1 MGVIPG
7 YFTTKENLNNT
18 AFDRLNESL
27 SKYRGKENA
36 GSTPLF
42 DNDLKFESVAVNPK
56 DLFSAIASKT
66 SREEIAA
73 AFGVPLSLITVESV
87 NRSNAESGNYTYY
100 RDTIS
105 PRLKFIEEKITETI
119 LPKYQQSPTARLFC
133 AFENPVKEDNEQIRK
148 IQETNLKWGVDTI
161 NEVRKEQGKS
171 PIADGDRRL
180 VPLNYIYADKLD
192 EFHEAK
198 EQVETSNGQ
207 GGENTQR
214 SKDGLSNEEN

>member
-7 YFTTKENLNNT
+7 YFTTKENLGNI
-18 AFDRLNESL
+18 AFDRLNEQL
-27 SKYRGKENA
+27 SKYRGAKNA

-87 NRSNAESGNYTYY
+87 NRSNAESGNYAYF

-105 PRLKFIEEKITETI
+105 PRLKFIEEKVTETI
-119 LPKYQQSPTARLFC
+119 LPKYAQSPTAKLFC
-133 AFENPVKEDNEQIRK
+133 AFDNPVKEDNEQIRK
-148 IQETNLKWGVDTI
+148 QHETNLKWGVSSI
-161 NEVRKEQGKS
+161 NEIRKEQGMS
-171 PIADGDRRL
+171 PTDDGDRRI
-180 VPLNYIYADKLD
+180 VPSNMIYADMLEGFYENKTPK
-192 EFHEAK
+192 EAGSGG
-198 EQVETSNGQ
+198 T
-207 GGENTQR
+207 GGENNER
-214 SKDGLSNEEN
+214 SNDGISD